1 MTLYWDNSVVMF
13 TLVLLQI
20 WNLFDFRKLFWKVSC
35 NYLNKNPT
43 HKCERPKFSESNG
56 SNESRGLTKY
66 MKDQFTQGHI
76 LAGHVP
82 NFWKQASI
90 SQYPIILTT
99 IDSRYFWSIQK
110 FSIIGFNIFLQ
121 NSKSPII
128 GGLASDYS
136 NLGFNKE
143 DHSLKKYSTRNL
155 KCPFLNQ
162 DWLLCF

>member
-56 SNESRGLTKY
+56 SNESHCLTKY

-76 LAGHVP
+76 LAGHVQ

-121 NSKSPII
+121 NPKSPII
-128 GGLASDYS
+128 GWVLLKIILA
-136 NLGFNKE
+136 LV
-143 DHSLKKYSTRNL
+143 
-155 KCPFLNQ
+155 PI
-162 DWLLCF
+162 

>member
-1 MTLYWDNSVVMF
+1 MF

-43 HKCERPKFSESNG
+43 HKCEWPKFSESNG
-56 SNESRGLTKY
+56 SNESRCLTKY

-110 FSIIGFNIFLQ
+110 FSIIGFNIFLT
-121 NSKSPII
+121 KSQITNYWR
-128 GGLASDYS
+128 GLSSDYAGLGS
-136 NLGFNKE
+136 NIRGEALIEEIFRLWN
-143 DHSLKKYSTRNL
+143 
-155 KCPFLNQ
+155 
-162 DWLLCF
+162 